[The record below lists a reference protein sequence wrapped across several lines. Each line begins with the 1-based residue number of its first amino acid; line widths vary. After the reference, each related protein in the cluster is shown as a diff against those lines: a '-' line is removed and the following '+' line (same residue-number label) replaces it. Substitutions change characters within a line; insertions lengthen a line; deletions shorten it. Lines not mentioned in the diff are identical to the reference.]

1 MKKRFTR
8 RILFA
13 ALLAAALAASARAAL
28 ERVET
33 YPAGHFTD
41 VAETDWFEDSVKT
54 TYEYGVMNGKAATL
68 FAPADTLSVAEA
80 LTLSARIHALTN
92 EKPLSSETSGVWY
105 EPYIRYLKENG
116 FLREG
121 RFDDYDRPIRR
132 YEFAEILSAVCGRLP
147 EINTLDAIPDVSSDL
162 PYESAVLSLYRAGI
176 LTGNDETGT
185 FGANTNLLRSEI
197 AAMLSRVILA
207 DKRVAKTYPSVNAQL
222 SAAYALIDC
231 INGNGRK
238 GLSNG
243 WTYDNRFDL
252 MNTTGAQKNFLH
264 DESDTAF
271 YALARRFEV
280 QKDGKLTL
288 EAMLDVASSDGG
300 VYLLFE
306 DENENAVVGLRENG
320 GYWELFGEN
329 ATLSA
334 VAVPKDKR
342 TPVVFRMTL
351 DLDRKTA
358 FCTVDEKNVG
368 TVTLPEKALAR
379 LVIGI
384 TDKGKGTVK
393 LNHLKLDKN
402 YLLDEH
408 FFVSESS
415 VGKAPM
421 GWDVT
426 GDFTVEKIET
436 EFGADVF
443 SLRGSKATAEKK
455 LDKTSGR
462 LVLKT
467 MLLLPKESDSAAF
480 SVRSAGKDAVKIEYK
495 NGKLACGGTDLG
507 TYTPNVWQT
516 LAVKADTQNKTAD
529 IYINGKKKATV
540 ACDAANFDGLLLS
553 TDGSAVWFDDVRVSG
568 NPEKPADYPAK
579 PQAASSD
586 NYEVGM
592 NMCYLWRDSESLE
605 GWDAVSPFAEFEPYL
620 GYYDD
625 GLTETADWE
634 LKQMAE
640 HGVDFINVCWY
651 APQEKMTAPIKKMR
665 YSHAA
670 LNEGYMNAEN
680 SDYVKFCIM
689 WENSTRY
696 VGASNL
702 EEFKEYIWKY
712 WKEYYFSDS
721 RYETLDGKALLTVWS
736 LDIFLKTFGG
746 TEGAAQ
752 AVAFMRSELMQMGYD
767 GLVLLFATTQIV
779 PQSTYAAISSIGADG
794 TYNYHWSAAGYNPSV
809 QITGNQTNLNAA
821 RSVSSHSV
829 PTVSIGFNDIGRN
842 NSRDPI
848 ISVADHL
855 TVCEEIKKLLADS
868 KTDSWR
874 DRTVMISTWN
884 EYSEGTYIAPTASTG
899 FDYLE
904 NLRTAFTSD
913 TSDHASLD
921 AKPTNG
927 QKSRVSHLYPEG
939 FAPLRRYQFEKTD
952 AEKIA
957 EDTESLVSVL
967 RFDMANE
974 KESAAWDAM
983 FGIDGFAR
991 ENGVISGSS
1000 TRADYAVYTSFADMP
1015 ETADM
1020 PILHIRMKTSEK
1032 ANAEI
1037 FFVTSSDGTWNNVKK
1052 MNVALGEPNEF
1063 HDYYVNMSALASYKD
1078 KLTAL
1083 RLDPCTM
1090 PASFEIAL
1098 IEFMQYPVKLTP
1110 TVTVNTRTLSLPFDP
1125 VKAGDDYAIVGE
1137 ADAGF
1142 YSLLRVYYE
1151 WNRADG
1157 VLTLK
1162 TADKKTL
1169 VFTVGKDTVNAGG
1182 KDVPLGAAFTL
1193 RDGLPVFRIKELC
1206 ELLGYTCEISP
1217 AEIKITAAS
1226 EKELAYLASLKPNEW
1241 NFDSYGDDEGWL
1253 PQKSTLEV
1261 SDGKLYG
1268 TPMDSDPAV
1277 KRSVNFDAS
1286 EYTHLLL
1293 GIRYSDALA
1302 DQRAQLFFITETD
1315 GTYNAKKCIN
1325 VRYDADGKA
1334 HKDGDMV
1341 ELVFDLHSSAAFKG
1355 KITGLRLDPFSL
1367 NVPFEIDYI
1376 KCVYD
1381 ETLPTTPPEE
1391 SEDSSLAEDIKPTKP
1406 VEAELKGG
1414 AVPAGVDIATNGDA
1428 LITLDMDPDTGNKV
1442 WRVKSTSSGET
1453 FTYFDA
1459 SMQFE
1464 KGKTYEITYT
1474 IYPTED
1480 SAGNPYRQAIIGGS
1494 LRYGDGGGTVANHT
1508 FGGNSNKASGK
1519 WFTETAE
1526 MKIDDSYVPS
1536 VQDCIRL
1543 WGKPVNG
1550 NGIGYLV
1557 AEISVKIKE

>member
-8 RILFA
+8 QILFA
-13 ALLAAALAASARAAL
+13 ALLAASLAAASHAAM
-28 ERVET
+28 ERTET
-33 YPAGHFTD
+33 YPPGLFTD
-41 VAETDWFEDSVKT
+41 VSESSWYEDSVIT
-54 TYEYGVMNGKAATL
+54 TYEYGIMNGKAANL
-68 FAPADTLSVAEA
+68 FAPDDTLSVAEA
-80 LTLSARIHALTN
+80 LTLSARFHALAN
-92 EKPLSSETSGVWY
+92 EKALSSETSGVWY
-105 EPYIRYLKENG
+105 EPYINYMKQNG
-116 FLREG
+116 FLRDG
-121 RFDDYDRPIRR
+121 MFDDYDRPIKR
-132 YEFAEILSAVCGRLP
+132 YEFAEVLSAVCGALP
-147 EINTLDAIPDVSSDL
+147 EINTLDAIPDVSGEM
-162 PYESAVLSLYRAGI
+162 PYHAAVLSLYRAGI
-176 LTGNDETGT
+176 LTGNDAEGT

-207 DKRVAKTYPSVNAQL
+207 DKRVTKTYPSVNTKL
-222 SAAYALIDC
+222 TSAYALIDC
-231 INGNGRK
+231 VNGNGRK

-243 WTYDNRFDL
+243 WSYDNRFDL
-252 MNTTGAQKNFLH
+252 MNTTGSQKNFLH
-264 DESDTAF
+264 DESDTEF
-271 YALARRFEV
+271 YALSRRFEV

-288 EAMLDVASSDGG
+288 EALLDVVSSDGG

-306 DENENAVVGLRENG
+306 DENENAVAGIREKDG
-320 GYWELFGEN
+320 FWELFGEN

-358 FCTVDEKNVG
+358 FCTVDEKTVG
-368 TVTLPEKALAR
+368 AVALPDKALAR

-384 TDKGKGTVK
+384 TEKGKGTVK

-402 YLLDEH
+402 YALNEH

-415 VGKAPM
+415 VGKAPE
-421 GWDVT
+421 GWNVT

-443 SLRGSKATAEKK
+443 SLRGSKATAERKF
-455 LDKTSGR
+455 DKVSGS
-462 LVLKT
+462 LVFET
-467 MLLLPKESDSAAF
+467 MLLLPENSDQAAF
-480 SVRSAGKDAVKIEYK
+480 SLRSAGKDAVKIEYI
-495 NGKLACGGTDLG
+495 NGKIAAGDTELG
-507 TYTPNVWQT
+507 AYTPNVWQT
-516 LAVKADTQNKTAD
+516 LAIKTDTQKRSAD

-540 ACDAANFDGLLLS
+540 ACDVTDFDSVMLSAN
-553 TDGSAVWFDDVRVSG
+553 GSAVWFDDIRVYG

-579 PQAASSD
+579 PQLASSD
-586 NYEVGM
+586 NYEIGM

-625 GLTETADWE
+625 GLMETADWE

-651 APQEKMTAPIKKMR
+651 APQEKMSAPIKKMR

-670 LNEGYMNAEN
+670 LNEGYMSAEN
-680 SDYVKFCIM
+680 SEYVKFCIM
-689 WENSTRY
+689 WENSARY
-696 VGASNL
+696 VGASNF

-712 WKEYYFSDS
+712 WKEYYFSDP

-752 AVAFMRSELMQMGYD
+752 AVEFMRTELTQMGYD

-809 QITGNQTNLNAA
+809 QIAGNQTNLNAA
-821 RSVSSHSV
+821 KSVSSHSV

-855 TVCEEIKKLLADS
+855 TVCEEIKNLLADS

-884 EYSEGTYIAPTASTG
+884 EYSEGTYIAPTVSTG

-904 NLRTAFTSD
+904 NLRKAFTYD
-913 TSDHASLD
+913 TSDHSSLD
-921 AKPTNG
+921 AKPTDE

-939 FAPLRRYQFEKTD
+939 FSPIRRYQLEKTD

-957 EDTESLVSVL
+957 EDTENLISVL
-967 RFDMANE
+967 RFDMADQSEN
-974 KESAAWDAM
+974 AAWNAM

-1000 TRADYAVYTSFADMP
+1000 TRADYAVYSAFAEPP

-1037 FFVTSSDGTWNNVKK
+1037 FFVTSSDGTWNNAKK

-1063 HDYYVNMSALASYKD
+1063 HDYYVNMSTLASYKD
-1078 KLTAL
+1078 KLVSL

-1090 PASFEIAL
+1090 PASFEISL
-1098 IEFMQYPVKLTP
+1098 IEFMNYPVKITP
-1110 TVTVNTRTLSLPFDP
+1110 AVTVNTRTLSLPFDP
-1125 VKAGDDYAIVGE
+1125 VKAGDDYEIVGE

-1142 YSLLRVYYE
+1142 YSMLRVYYE

-1169 VFTVGKDTVNAGG
+1169 VFTLGKDTASVDG
-1182 KDVPLGAAFTL
+1182 KEVPLGEQFTL
-1193 RDGLPVFRIKELC
+1193 RDGLPVFRIKKLC

-1217 AEIKITAAS
+1217 SEIKITAAS
-1226 EKELAYLASLKPNEW
+1226 EKELAYLASIKPNEW
-1241 NFDSYGDDEGWL
+1241 YFDSYGDDEGWI
-1253 PQKSTLEV
+1253 PQKSSIEV

-1268 TPMDSDPAV
+1268 TPIDSDPAV
-1277 KRSVNFDAS
+1277 KHSVDFDAS

-1293 GIRYSDALA
+1293 SIRYSDVLA

-1315 GTYNAKKCIN
+1315 GAYNAKKCIN
-1325 VRYDADGKA
+1325 VRYDADGKE
-1334 HKDGDMV
+1334 HKDGDIV

-1391 SEDSSLAEDIKPTKP
+1391 DDEAALTEEIKPTKP
-1406 VEAELKGG
+1406 VEAELKAGT
-1414 AVPAGVDIATNGDA
+1414 VPAGVDVATNGDA
-1428 LITLDMDPDTGNKV
+1428 LITFDMDPDTGDKV
-1442 WRVKSTSSGET
+1442 WRIKSTSSGET
-1453 FTYFDA
+1453 FTYFDVY
-1459 SMQFE
+1459 MQFE

-1474 IYPTED
+1474 VYPTED
-1480 SAGNPYRQAIIGGS
+1480 SAGNPYSATIIGGS

-1508 FGGNSNKASGK
+1508 FGGNSNKTSGK
-1519 WFTETAE
+1519 WLTETAE

-1536 VQDCIRL
+1536 TQDCFRI

-1550 NGIGYLV
+1550 KGIGFLI